1 MTEPASEDLWRPGK
15 IISNYLFFLLPHFSV
30 EIDYE
35 PVGCFRDKR
44 FNRALDKLVISFRGG
59 QNLEGKTIWDY
70 WEKDQMNHI
79 IQLCAEEAFRQ
90 GYTMVGL
97 QHFGECWS
105 GEDAEKNYDRHGMSK
120 NCINGVGKASTNY
133 VYRIKGK

>member
-1 MTEPASEDLWRPGK
+1 MAPGE
-15 IISNYLFFLLPHFSV
+15 NNFQLPFFLLLHFSV

-35 PVGCFRDKR
+35 PVGCFRDR
-44 FNRALDKLVISFRGG
+44 TFNRALKKLVINFRGG

-70 WEKDQMNHI
+70 WKKDQMSHI
-79 IQLCAEEAFRQ
+79 IQLCAEEAFRL

-97 QHFGECWS
+97 QHYGECWS
-105 GEDAEKNYDRHGMSK
+105 GDDAEKNYDRHGMSK